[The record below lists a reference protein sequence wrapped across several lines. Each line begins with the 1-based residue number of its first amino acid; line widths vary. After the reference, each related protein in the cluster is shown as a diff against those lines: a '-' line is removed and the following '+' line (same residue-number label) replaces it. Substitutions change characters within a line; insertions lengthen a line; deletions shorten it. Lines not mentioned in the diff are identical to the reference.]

1 MSEDITSRSVLT
13 DAIIA
18 LANSFK
24 ENGFNP
30 PVRIEVDQL
39 TFDKLLTESLEL
51 YNIDSKKAIK
61 EREFSLSG
69 ITIIKEEGPVSREKL
84 TEEQQEKQE
93 KQQQYQQLTT
103 TTTITKYKCQDC
115 GAIFDSILAHRKHYQ
130 AFHHNIKEPE
140 EISNIDV
147 DEL

>member
-1 MSEDITSRSVLT
+1 MSEGITARSVLT
-13 DAIIA
+13 DTIIA

-30 PVRIEVDQL
+30 PVRIEVDQP

-69 ITIIKEEGPVSREKL
+69 ITIIKEEEGPVSREKL

-93 KQQQYQQLTT
+93 QQQSQQLT
-103 TTTITKYKCQDC
+103 TTTITKYKCPDC
-115 GAIFDSILAHRKHYQ
+115 GAIFDSILAHRKHHQ
-130 AFHHNIKEPE
+130 AFHDNIKEPE
-140 EISNIDV
+140 EIKYPAI
-147 DEL
+147 

>member
-1 MSEDITSRSVLT
+1 MSEDITTRSVLT
-13 DAIIA
+13 DTIIA

-69 ITIIKEEGPVSREKL
+69 ITIIKEEEGPVSREKL

-93 KQQQYQQLTT
+93 QQL
-103 TTTITKYKCQDC
+103 TTTITKYKCPDC
-115 GAIFDSILAHRKHYQ
+115 GAIFDSILAHRKHHQ
-130 AFHHNIKEPE
+130 AFHDNIKEPE

>member
-1 MSEDITSRSVLT
+1 MSEEITTRSALT

-51 YNIDSKKAIK
+51 YNIDSKKAIT
-61 EREFSLSG
+61 EREFALSG
-69 ITIIKEEGPVSREKL
+69 ITFIKEEDQVPRQNL
-84 TEEQQEKQE
+84 TEQRHEE
-93 KQQQYQQLTT
+93 L
-103 TTTITKYKCQDC
+103 TTITKYKCPDC
-115 GAIFDSILAHRKHYQ
+115 GAIFDSILTHRKHHQ
-130 AFHHNIKEPE
+130 AFHDNIKEPE
-140 EISNIDV
+140 EIKQPAI
-147 DEL
+147 

>member
-1 MSEDITSRSVLT
+1 MSEDITTRSVLT
-13 DAIIA
+13 DTIIA

-61 EREFSLSG
+61 EREFSLSE
-69 ITIIKEEGPVSREKL
+69 ITIIKEKEGPVSREKL
-84 TEEQQEKQE
+84 TEEQQE
-93 KQQQYQQLTT
+93 QQQYQQLTT
-103 TTTITKYKCQDC
+103 TITKYKCPDC
-115 GAIFDSILAHRKHYQ
+115 GAIFDSILAHRKHHQ
-130 AFHHNIKEPE
+130 AFHDNIKEPE
-140 EISNIDV
+140 EIKQPAI
-147 DEL
+147 

>member
-1 MSEDITSRSVLT
+1 MTEDITTRSVLT
-13 DAIIA
+13 DTIIA

-69 ITIIKEEGPVSREKL
+69 ITIIKEKEGPVSREKL
-84 TEEQQEKQE
+84 TEQEKQE
-93 KQQQYQQLTT
+93 QQQSQDSTI
-103 TTTITKYKCQDC
+103 TITKYKCPDC
-115 GAIFDSILAHRKHYQ
+115 GAIFDSILAHRKHHQ
-130 AFHHNIKEPE
+130 AFHDNIKEPE
-140 EISNIDV
+140 EIKQPAI
-147 DEL
+147 

>member
-1 MSEDITSRSVLT
+1 MTEDITARSVLT
-13 DAIIA
+13 DTIIA

-69 ITIIKEEGPVSREKL
+69 ITIIKEEEGPVSREKL

-103 TTTITKYKCQDC
+103 TTITKYKCQDC
-115 GAIFDSILAHRKHYQ
+115 GAIFDSILAHRKHHQ
-130 AFHHNIKEPE
+130 AFHDNIKEPE
-140 EISNIDV
+140 EIKQPAI
-147 DEL
+147 

>member
-1 MSEDITSRSVLT
+1 MSEDITTRSVLT
-13 DAIIA
+13 DTIIA

-69 ITIIKEEGPVSREKL
+69 ITIIKEEEGPVSREEKL
-84 TEEQQEKQE
+84 TEEQEQQQE
-93 KQQQYQQLTT
+93 QQQYQQLTT
-103 TTTITKYKCQDC
+103 TITKYKCPDC
-115 GAIFDSILAHRKHYQ
+115 GAIFDTRLAHRKHHQ
-130 AFHHNIKEPE
+130 AFHDNIKEPE
-140 EISNIDV
+140 EIKQPAI
-147 DEL
+147 

>member
-1 MSEDITSRSVLT
+1 MSEEDIITRSVLT
-13 DAIIA
+13 DTIIA

-30 PVRIEVDQL
+30 PVRIEVNQL

-69 ITIIKEEGPVSREKL
+69 ITIIKEEEGQVSREKL
-84 TEEQQEKQE
+84 TEQE
-93 KQQQYQQLTT
+93 QQQYQEL
-103 TTTITKYKCQDC
+103 TTTITKYKCPDC
-115 GAIFDSILAHRKHYQ
+115 DAIFDSIPAHRKHHQ
-130 AFHHNIKEPE
+130 AFHDNIKEPE
-140 EISNIDV
+140 EIKHY
-147 DEL
+147 

>member
-1 MSEDITSRSVLT
+1 MSEEITTRSALT

-51 YNIDSKKAIK
+51 YNIDSKKAIT
-61 EREFSLSG
+61 EREFALSG
-69 ITIIKEEGPVSREKL
+69 ITFIKEEDQVPRQNL
-84 TEEQQEKQE
+84 TEQRHEE
-93 KQQQYQQLTT
+93 L
-103 TTTITKYKCQDC
+103 TTITKYKCPDC
-115 GAIFDSILAHRKHYQ
+115 NAIFDSIVAHRKHHQ
-130 AFHHNIKEPE
+130 AFHDNIKEPE
-140 EISNIDV
+140 EIKQPII
-147 DEL
+147 

>member
-1 MSEDITSRSVLT
+1 MSEGITARSVLT
-13 DAIIA
+13 DTIIA

-30 PVRIEVDQL
+30 PVRIEVDQP

-69 ITIIKEEGPVSREKL
+69 ITIIKEEQGQTSREKL
-84 TEEQQEKQE
+84 TEQEQE
-93 KQQQYQQLTT
+93 QYQEL
-103 TTTITKYKCQDC
+103 TTTITKYKCPDC
-115 GAIFDSILAHRKHYQ
+115 GAIFDSKLAHRKHHQ
-130 AFHHNIKEPE
+130 AFHDNIKEPE
-140 EISNIDV
+140 EIKQPAI
-147 DEL
+147 

>member
-1 MSEDITSRSVLT
+1 MSEDITTRSALT

-51 YNIDSKKAIK
+51 YNIDSKKAIT
-61 EREFSLSG
+61 EREFPLSG
-69 ITIIKEEGPVSREKL
+69 ITFIKEEDQIPRQNL
-84 TEEQQEKQE
+84 TEQGHEE
-93 KQQQYQQLTT
+93 L
-103 TTTITKYKCQDC
+103 TTITKYKCPDC
-115 GAIFDSILAHRKHYQ
+115 NAIFDSIVAHRKHHQ
-130 AFHHNIKEPE
+130 AFHDNIKEPE
-140 EISNIDV
+140 EIKQPII
-147 DEL
+147 

>member
-1 MSEDITSRSVLT
+1 MSEDITTKSVLT
-13 DAIIA
+13 DTIIA

-69 ITIIKEEGPVSREKL
+69 ITIIKEEKQDQVSREKL
-84 TEEQQEKQE
+84 TEQEQE
-93 KQQQYQQLTT
+93 QYQEL
-103 TTTITKYKCQDC
+103 TTTITKYKCPDC
-115 GAIFDSILAHRKHYQ
+115 GAIFDSKLAHRKHHQ
-130 AFHHNIKEPE
+130 AFHDNIKEPE
-140 EISNIDV
+140 EIKQSGNK
-147 DEL
+147 

>member
-1 MSEDITSRSVLT
+1 MSEEITTRSALT

-51 YNIDSKKAIK
+51 YNIDSKKAIT
-61 EREFSLSG
+61 EREFALSG
-69 ITIIKEEGPVSREKL
+69 ITFIKEEDQVPRQNL
-84 TEEQQEKQE
+84 TEQRHEE
-93 KQQQYQQLTT
+93 L
-103 TTTITKYKCQDC
+103 TTITKYKCPDC
-115 GAIFDSILAHRKHYQ
+115 GVIFDSRPAHRKHQQ
-130 AFHHNIKEPE
+130 AFHDNIKEPE
-140 EISNIDV
+140 EIKQPAI
-147 DEL
+147 

>member
-1 MSEDITSRSVLT
+1 MSEDIVSRSALT
-13 DAIIA
+13 DTIIA

-69 ITIIKEEGPVSREKL
+69 ITIIKEEEGPVSREKL
-84 TEEQQEKQE
+84 TEEQQ
-93 KQQQYQQLTT
+93 LTT
-103 TTTITKYKCQDC
+103 TTTKYKCPDC
-115 GAIFDSILAHRKHYQ
+115 GAIFDSILAHRKHHQ
-130 AFHHNIKEPE
+130 AFHDNIKEPE
-140 EISNIDV
+140 EIKQPAI
-147 DEL
+147 

>member
-1 MSEDITSRSVLT
+1 MSEDITTRSVLT
-13 DAIIA
+13 DTIIA

-51 YNIDSKKAIK
+51 YNIDSKKAIT
-61 EREFSLSG
+61 EREFPLSG
-69 ITIIKEEGPVSREKL
+69 ITTIKEESQLPRQKL
-84 TEEQQEKQE
+84 A
-93 KQQQYQQLTT
+93 QQQYQELI
-103 TTTITKYKCQDC
+103 TITKYKCQDC
-115 GAIFDSILAHRKHYQ
+115 GAIFDSILAHRKHHQ
-130 AFHHNIKEPE
+130 AFHDNIKEPE

>member
-1 MSEDITSRSVLT
+1 MSEDIVSRSALT
-13 DAIIA
+13 DTIIA

-69 ITIIKEEGPVSREKL
+69 ITIIKEEEGPVSREKL
-84 TEEQQEKQE
+84 TEEQQE
-93 KQQQYQQLTT
+93 QQQYQQLTT
-103 TTTITKYKCQDC
+103 TITKYKCPDC
-115 GAIFDSILAHRKHYQ
+115 GAIFDSILAHRKHHQ
-130 AFHHNIKEPE
+130 AFHDNIKEPE
-140 EISNIDV
+140 EIKQHAI
-147 DEL
+147 

>member
-1 MSEDITSRSVLT
+1 MSEDITTRSALT

-51 YNIDSKKAIK
+51 YNLDSKKAIT
-61 EREFSLSG
+61 EREFALSG
-69 ITIIKEEGPVSREKL
+69 ITFIKEEDQVPRQNL
-84 TEEQQEKQE
+84 TEQRHEE
-93 KQQQYQQLTT
+93 L
-103 TTTITKYKCQDC
+103 TTITKYKCLDC
-115 GAIFDSILAHRKHYQ
+115 DAIFDSIVAHRKHHQ
-130 AFHHNIKEPE
+130 AFHDNIKEPE
-140 EISNIDV
+140 EIKQPII
-147 DEL
+147 

>member
-1 MSEDITSRSVLT
+1 MSEDITTRSVLT
-13 DAIIA
+13 DTIIA

-69 ITIIKEEGPVSREKL
+69 ITIIKEEEGQVSREKL

-103 TTTITKYKCQDC
+103 TTITKYKCPDC
-115 GAIFDSILAHRKHYQ
+115 GAIFDSILAHRKHHQ
-130 AFHHNIKEPE
+130 AFHDNIKEPE
-140 EISNIDV
+140 EIKHPAI
-147 DEL
+147 

>member
-1 MSEDITSRSVLT
+1 MTEDITTRSVLT
-13 DAIIA
+13 DTIIA

-69 ITIIKEEGPVSREKL
+69 ITIIKEKEGPVSREKL

-93 KQQQYQQLTT
+93 QQQYQQLTT
-103 TTTITKYKCQDC
+103 TITKYKCPDC
-115 GAIFDSILAHRKHYQ
+115 GAIFDSILAHRKHHQ
-130 AFHHNIKEPE
+130 AFHDTIKEPE